1 MKIKVS
7 DLIAEFL
14 EEAGIKTVFGIIGS
28 ANSHIFDSITKRGYT
43 EIVCVH
49 HEQAAV
55 MAMGAYF
62 RASGKLSAAIVTAG
76 AGSSNAITGVV
87 SNWADSI
94 PGIIISGQEQS
105 KFLEKYDGM
114 RMYGIQGFNSA
125 KMVKDITKYSATI
138 TDENALQTDLEY
150 ALVVTQM
157 GRPGPVWLDFPFDVQ
172 ARMVEKRQWAFKSPT
187 ISMQFD
193 AAPVLANMDLT
204 YVLKEISDAKRPVIW
219 AGHGVRLAGMKQ
231 EFREMVYKLQIPT
244 ILTWNAVDLL
254 YDTHPYYFGQAG
266 VTGMRYSNFIVQN
279 CDLLLVIGNRLSLLQ
294 TGYDISQFAPHAK
307 IIVVDV
313 DQNEWQK
320 HPPDKYAK
328 RIVMDCRVFVKE
340 IRNSKITHSNYVKPE
355 WIAYCNKMKKK
366 FPLLEE
372 RHIDGGPN
380 YINSYR
386 FIDTLCD
393 YIDDDAIIVT
403 DMGTGLLSGHYSM
416 RLKPNQLMFTSLGLG
431 EMGYGLP
438 GAIGAAKAF
447 PGRQIICLNCD
458 GGMMMNLQE
467 LQTIVHHKMNIKIV
481 VFNNDGYLMIKHTQN
496 MLFKGYRTAVNT
508 KTGVSLPDYRKVAGS
523 FGFRVWG
530 LNHWESF
537 DDTVQEWLEDKGPT
551 LLEVFMDPEQ
561 EFLPKVKGVANEDG
575 TITPAPLEEMSPLLP
590 FKDIE
595 EAMIA
600 GVSDRS
606 KNILR
611 PTQ

>member
-105 KFLEKYDGM
+105 KFLEKYDGL

-125 KMVKDITKYSATI
+125 KMVKDITKYSTI
-138 TDENALQTDLEY
+138 ITNEKTLQTDLEY

-187 ISMQFD
+187 IGMQFD
-193 AAPVLANMDLT
+193 AAPVLANMDLN
-204 YVLKEISDAKRPVIW
+204 YVLQELAAAKRPVIW

-231 EFREMVYKLQIPT
+231 EFREMVYQLQTPT
-244 ILTWNAVDLL
+244 ILAWNAVDLL
-254 YDTHPYYFGQAG
+254 YDKHPYYFGQAG
-266 VTGMRYSNFIVQN
+266 VTGMRHSNFIVQN

-294 TGYDISQFAPHAK
+294 TGYDISQFAPNAK
-307 IIVVDV
+307 IIVVDI

-320 HPPDKYAK
+320 HPFDKYAK
-328 RIVMDCRVFVKE
+328 RIVMDCRVFIKE
-340 IRNSKITHSNYVKPE
+340 IRNAKITYANYVKPE
-355 WIAYCNKMKKK
+355 WVTYCNKMKEKY
-366 FPLLEE
+366 PLMEKG
-372 RHIDGGPN
+372 HIDGGSN

-386 FIDTLCD
+386 FVDTLCD

-467 LQTIVHHKMNIKIV
+467 LQTIVHHNLNIKIV

-496 MLFKGYRTAVNT
+496 MLFKGYRNCVSKN
-508 KTGVSLPDYRKVAGS
+508 TGVSLPNYYKVAA
-523 FGFRVWG
+523 GFNLRAWK
-530 LNHWESF
+530 LDEWRFF
-537 DDTVQEWLEDKGPT
+537 DTAVTEWLDDKDPT
-551 LLEVFMDPEQ
+551 LLEVFMNPEQ

-575 TITPAPLEEMSPLLP
+575 TITPASLEEMSPLLP

-611 PTQ
+611 PK